1 MRRILVPILIISFS
15 SIGWTGQFG
24 ESISIEGYFAANDIV
39 AKNFFAAEKLVD
51 NSEEIPLTGDI
62 YEFETKST
70 RRAFLYSMIIP
81 GAGEYYAGSR
91 IKPVVFL
98 GIEALLWTGYFV
110 YHNKGDDTKK
120 EYKAYADDHYSPYDY
135 MSWWNSLTPA
145 QQDSFSHILPWDDY
159 NNSPI
164 RNHEY
169 YENIGKYNQFQYGWD
184 DINTYPE
191 VEGVLSPHRDLYLTL
206 RKKSNDYYQNAST
219 AVMLSLGNRI
229 ISAFDAAL
237 TVKNYNKGQKRYVI
251 KLKTRDFGNG
261 NVPILTCTYRF

>member
-1 MRRILVPILIISFS
+1 MRRILLPILIISLS
-15 SIGWTGQFG
+15 SIGWTGQLK
-24 ESISIEGYFAANDIV
+24 EPVSIEGYFSANEMV
-39 AKNFFAAEKLVD
+39 ANNFFAAEKSVGG
-51 NSEEIPLTGDI
+51 SEEIPLTGDI

-70 RRAFLYSMIIP
+70 KRAFLYSMLIP
-81 GAGEYYAGSR
+81 GTGEFYAGSR
-91 IKPVVFL
+91 IKPAVFL

-110 YHNKGDDTKK
+110 YHNKGDDKKK

-135 MSWWNSLTPA
+135 MSWWNSLNPA
-145 QQDSFSHILPWDDY
+145 KQDSFSHRLPWDDY

-184 DINTYPE
+184 DINTYPD
-191 VEGVLSPHRDLYLTL
+191 EGGILSPHRDYYLTL

-219 AVMLSLGNRI
+219 AIMLSLGNRI

-237 TVKNYNKGQKRYVI
+237 TAKNYNKGQKRYVI
-251 KLKTRDFGNG
+251 KLKARDFGNG
-261 NVPILTCTYRF
+261 QVPILTCTYRF